1 MKAYFPIRRGPSLVV
16 DDRSRG
22 FFECL
27 NRLVTSWCSGRRVAG
42 VGGRRCRPGLA
53 WTPRLRRARRSGS
66 TRAADRADE
75 HPPGGWLGRQLPGA
89 GPAAASV
96 GFGGCPRTGKA
107 YVILDGTL
115 LRIDR
120 VGMTGGRD
128 RPNYSGCEDQRTLAH
143 NRGCTSKVLLYL
155 AFCVL
160 SKHSSFPLVA
170 GHFRLSGRRH
180 AGPLMK
186 SRGCTKDLGQGLSN
200 QRGSVLCRNIVGGSA
215 RSFGRRRCRW

>member
-1 MKAYFPIRRGPSLVV
+1 VLG
-16 DDRSRG
+16 DDGAGRVSRG
-22 FFECL
+22 RHVCVEHA
-27 NRLVTSWCSGRRVAG
+27 VAGRRVQQI
-42 VGGRRCRPGLA
+42 GL
-53 WTPRLRRARRSGS
+53 TSVARR
-66 TRAADRADE
+66 
-75 HPPGGWLGRQLPGA
+75 LVGRQLPGA

-128 RPNYSGCEDQRTLAH
+128 WPNYSGCEDQRTLAH

-186 SRGCTKDLGQGLSN
+186 SQG
-200 QRGSVLCRNIVGGSA
+200 
-215 RSFGRRRCRW
+215 